1 MSTKHLLDP
10 SLLPLLEL
18 APPFEFSLDNL
29 QRFRDRG
36 LAAAVLGDAAAH
48 GVKREA
54 VTIPGADFDV
64 PCLLYRPVE
73 AQAGSGYLHI
83 HGGGYVAGSVEGSD
97 AMNTRI
103 AAQLGVVVLTVG
115 YRLAPEHPVP
125 APLDDCYAALGWL
138 HEQADGLG
146 IDRQRIAIGGESA
159 GGGLAAALAI
169 HARDLGEFAICHQ
182 HLTYPMLDDR
192 TGTEA
197 APGDPLVGEFV
208 WNRRCNEFGWQ
219 CYLGKLPAQAPFVPA
234 RVASVEGL
242 PPTWMFTVGL
252 DLFRDENIDYA
263 QRLMAAGIAT
273 ELVVLPGACHA
284 FQWVPDSP
292 LTLRYI
298 DSHLQAL
305 GEAVNPE

>member
-1 MSTKHLLDP
+1 M
-10 SLLPLLEL
+10 
-18 APPFEFSLDNL
+18 
-29 QRFRDRG
+29 
-36 LAAAVLGDAAAH
+36 
-48 GVKREA
+48 
-54 VTIPGADFDV
+54 

-138 HEQADGLG
+138 HEQADALG

-234 RVASVEGL
+234 RVASVEGTAAYL
-242 PPTWMFTVGL
+242 DVYGWFGSVSGRKYRLRAAIDGRRHRDRVGG
-252 DLFRDENIDYA
+252 
-263 QRLMAAGIAT
+263 AAGGLSRISVGARQPADPALHRQPLAGPRRSRKPRVRRSRKPRVSSRWRARHEAFGIA
-273 ELVVLPGACHA
+273 
-284 FQWVPDSP
+284 
-292 LTLRYI
+292 LR
-298 DSHLQAL
+298 
-305 GEAVNPE
+305 

>member
-115 YRLAPEHPVP
+115 YRLAPEH
-125 APLDDCYAALGWL
+125 
-138 HEQADGLG
+138 
-146 IDRQRIAIGGESA
+146 SS
-159 GGGLAAALAI
+159 
-169 HARDLGEFAICHQ
+169 
-182 HLTYPMLDDR
+182 
-192 TGTEA
+192 TGTVRRLLCGAGLVARAGRCPWHRQA
-197 APGDPLVGEFV
+197 A
-208 WNRRCNEFGWQ
+208 
-219 CYLGKLPAQAPFVPA
+219 
-234 RVASVEGL
+234 
-242 PPTWMFTVGL
+242 
-252 DLFRDENIDYA
+252 
-263 QRLMAAGIAT
+263 
-273 ELVVLPGACHA
+273 H
-284 FQWVPDSP
+284 
-292 LTLRYI
+292 
-298 DSHLQAL
+298 SHWR
-305 GEAVNPE
+305 